1 MDTDSWTGISLSDL
15 ESDRT
20 VWLGPNTFF
29 ANRCIRGQKPF
40 SRIDPAYLQKS
51 RLFFVRHW
59 PRRVLSGE
67 VNDLTDQQ
75 LLRDYAK
82 RRSEAA
88 FTELVRRHIDLVHS
102 AAFRLTGNAQA
113 AKDVSQAVFTV
124 LAQNA
129 DRLTRHPVVSGW
141 LHTTARNLASK
152 TIRAD
157 VRRQHREQEAATMNE
172 LLSAAPDASWE
183 EIAPHLDAALGEL
196 SESDRDAVMLRYFE
210 KKTAPEMAAVL
221 GISDEAAQ
229 KRVRRAVER
238 LRDFFARRGIAVGT
252 GGLVAVVSANAVQA
266 APAGLGLTISAAAL
280 AGTAATTAAATTTI
294 ATATKTIAMTTLQKA
309 LVTTTIAV
317 LAGAGI
323 YEARQATQLRGQV
336 QTLQQ
341 QQAPLTNDIARL
353 QAETARLS
361 NLVAKANDQER
372 LTEEQFRELLRLRGR
387 TGQLRN
393 AMQALEEAQATIQRQ
408 NTTMSATFTNAAA
421 LGIKAAMK
429 HHKRAVAAKVARMT
443 EMLHLSE
450 DQAWAISDVL
460 QARIEEESRFTL
472 QALTG
477 GNDLAPVLANRPSE
491 DDEVLALLT
500 PEQAGAYEDFKQ
512 AERVADARKSAD
524 AEASTM
530 TEELGL
536 TPGQQEQIRDLL
548 LQDSLN
554 PSVSDSAAN
563 AEAVLQACSNGDY
576 TVIVDYQIQTL
587 HQNMENKLHLL
598 EDVLTAEQL
607 RDYEQSQVEQIE
619 VQAGALRMLLPQTNG
634 APAQ

>member
-1 MDTDSWTGISLSDL
+1 M
-15 ESDRT
+15 
-20 VWLGPNTFF
+20 
-29 ANRCIRGQKPF
+29 
-40 SRIDPAYLQKS
+40 
-51 RLFFVRHW
+51 
-59 PRRVLSGE
+59 
-67 VNDLTDQQ
+67 NDLTDQQ

-88 FTELVRRHIDLVHS
+88 FSELVHRHIDLVHS

-113 AKDVSQAVFTV
+113 AKDVSQAVFTI

-129 DRLTRHPVVSGW
+129 DRLTRHPVLSGW

-152 TIRAD
+152 TIRSN

-183 EIAPHLDAALGEL
+183 EIAPHLDVALGEL

-238 LRDFFARRGIAVGT
+238 LRDFFAHRGIAVGT

-266 APAGLGLTISAAAL
+266 APAGLGITISAAAL
-280 AGTAATTAAATTTI
+280 AGTAATTAAATTI

-309 LVTTTIAV
+309 LVTTTIVV
-317 LAGAGI
+317 LAGAGL
-323 YEARQATQLRGQV
+323 YEARQATQLRRQV

-341 QQAPLTNDIARL
+341 QQAPLTNDVARL

-361 NLVAKANDQER
+361 NLLAKANDQGK
-372 LTEEQFRELLRLRGR
+372 LTEEQFRELLRLRGK
-387 TGQLRN
+387 TGRLRN
-393 AMQALEEAQATIQRQ
+393 AMEEARATIQRQ
-408 NTTMSATFTNAAA
+408 NTTMSATFTNAVA
-421 LGIKAAMK
+421 LGINAAMK
-429 HHKRAVAAKVARMT
+429 DHKRALAAKVARMT

-450 DQAWAISDVL
+450 DQALAISDVL

-472 QALTG
+472 QAMTSG
-477 GNDLAPVLANRPSE
+477 SDVAPVLANRPSE
-491 DDEVLALLT
+491 DDEVLPLLT
-500 PEQAGAYEDFKQ
+500 PEQAVAYEDFKQ
-512 AERVADARKSAD
+512 TERVAGARKSAH
-524 AEASTM
+524 AETGTM

-536 TPGQQEQIRDLL
+536 TPGQEEQIRDLL
-548 LQDSLN
+548 LQDSLS
-554 PSVSDSAAN
+554 PSVSDSASD
-563 AEAVLQACSNGDY
+563 AEAVLQAYSNGDY
-576 TVIVDYQIQTL
+576 TAIVDYQIQTL
-587 HQNMENKLHLL
+587 HQNLENKLHLL
-598 EDVLTAEQL
+598 KDVLTAEQL
-607 RDYEQSQVEQIE
+607 RDYERSQLEQME
-619 VQAGALRMLLPQTNG
+619 VQAGALRMLLPQTND